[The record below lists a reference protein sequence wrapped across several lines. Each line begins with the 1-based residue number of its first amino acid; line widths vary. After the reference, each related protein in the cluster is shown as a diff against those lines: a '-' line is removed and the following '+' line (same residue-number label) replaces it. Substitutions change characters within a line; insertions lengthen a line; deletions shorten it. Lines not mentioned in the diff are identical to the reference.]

1 MFAYATSE
9 RRASSGPERKP
20 GEAGLR
26 EGELM
31 RRGDAQPRRGARL
44 TTTAGDIWSARAEP
58 ARVLREALYPHPER
72 KRSFRSAR
80 LLLVA
85 LDDLRIANLG
95 RAWVPACLA
104 ERPPL
109 AEEIPALVEPDLDRL
124 EPAVL
129 VIAQVA
135 LCSAVVELVLFR
147 NELLDAVV
155 DLVVRHA

>member
-1 MFAYATSE
+1 
-9 RRASSGPERKP
+9 
-20 GEAGLR
+20 
-26 EGELM
+26 M
-31 RRGDAQPRRGARL
+31 RRGDAQHRRGARL

-58 ARVLREALYPHPER
+58 ARVLREALYPTPSESEAFAR
-72 KRSFRSAR
+72 R
-80 LLLVA
+80 LLLVV

-109 AEEIPALVEPDLDRL
+109 AQEIPALVEPDLDRL